1 MTLLLPPAKGLP
13 SFLVSNNIHQQNK
26 MSELTRA
33 QKDEFIKFIAYL
45 CDEAS
50 KEILPHYGPDIEIE
64 RKSDATPVTLADQ
77 NAEKRIREILAER
90 YPEHGII
97 GEEYGRER
105 EDADF
110 VWVLDPVDGT
120 KSFISGVPL
129 FATLIALMYKGR
141 PVIGAINQP
150 ILKQMVIGDC
160 ETTTLNGKPVHGRD
174 ACPLSEATLSTTD
187 PIRKTLWQNE
197 ADWTALPP
205 KTALY
210 RSWGD
215 AGGYI
220 LLCSG
225 FIDIMC
231 DPMMEIWD
239 CAAILPCLEGAG
251 FKVTGWKGGD
261 AFEERCII
269 AAKAPLHGE
278 VMATLYPSK

>member
-1 MTLLLPPAKGLP
+1 
-13 SFLVSNNIHQQNK
+13 

-33 QKDEFIKFIAYL
+33 QKDEFIEFIAYL
-45 CDEAS
+45 CEEAA
-50 KEILPHYGPDIEIE
+50 KEILPHYGPDVEIE
-64 RKSDATPVTLADQ
+64 RKSDATPVTLADR
-77 NAEKRIREILAER
+77 NAEKRIREILAQR

-129 FATLIALMYKGR
+129 FATLIALLYKGR

-150 ILKQMVIGDC
+150 VLKQMVIGDC
-160 ETTTLNGKPVHGRD
+160 ETTTLNGKLVNGRD
-174 ACPLSEATLSTTD
+174 ACPLSQATLCTTD
-187 PIRKTLWQNE
+187 PIRPTLWQND
-197 ADWTALPP
+197 AAWTELPP

-231 DPMMEIWD
+231 DPLMEIWD

-251 FKVTGWKGGD
+251 FTVTGWKGGD
-261 AFEERCII
+261 AFDERCII
-269 AAKAPLHGE
+269 AAKAPLHAE
-278 VMATLYPSK
+278 VMQTLYPKAQ

>member
-1 MTLLLPPAKGLP
+1 
-13 SFLVSNNIHQQNK
+13 

-105 EDADF
+105 DDADF

-129 FATLIALMYKGR
+129 FATLVALMHKGR

-160 ETTTLNGKPVHGRD
+160 ETTTLNGKPVFGRD

-251 FKVTGWKGGD
+251 FTVTGWNGGD
-261 AFEERCII
+261 AFEERSII

-278 VMATLYPSK
+278 VMATLYPGK